1 MSNAKAVY
9 LVDGSRTPFGR
20 QIRHTPKN
28 IAAYNKLDLAFTTAR
43 ALLLKQAL
51 SPELLDDIIIASQAT
66 NNNDNFARQLS
77 KRLQCNPHITPQTFT
92 AGENHGIQALT
103 YAHQQITFGQK
114 SLILI
119 SGVETIE
126 PPPIALNTELSQWIR
141 DWKNSRGFKQKIKT
155 FNKLHT
161 KHFHKNDAN
170 QYIKNQYY
178 ELHKSIAEKTAY
190 YFSLSTES
198 MTEYVKLSQRRLKY
212 AQRNKLIK
220 GIVPIFYPDGS
231 SLYRDEDILSSNP
244 ESLQQM
250 ILTGNPPTGII
261 NTASVTQ
268 KTEGA
273 CSLLLANQ
281 EALDKFNLTPLA
293 LLSTPS
299 RGKNDKAIKALLT
312 QQNYQ
317 ADEIDYWEWDETSA
331 AEVLAL
337 EQKPLFKS
345 TEAFH
350 TLNTVNIDGGSL
362 SLGAPNSA
370 NKLRCILQL
379 AHILKRNHALTGICH
394 FSSANSQ
401 NSALLLHNAEEN
413 IK

>member
-1 MSNAKAVY
+1 MSKTKTVY
-9 LVDGSRTPFGR
+9 LVDGSRTPFSR
-20 QIRHTPKN
+20 QIRHTSKE
-28 IAAYNKLDLAFTTAR
+28 IAVYDKLDLVLTTAR

-51 SPELLDDIIIASQAT
+51 SPELLDDIIIASHVS
-66 NNNDNFARQLS
+66 NNNNNLARQLS
-77 KRLQCNPHITPQTFT
+77 KRLQCNSHCTPHTFT
-92 AGENHGIQALT
+92 AGENHGLQALA
-103 YAHQQITFGQK
+103 YAHQQITFGEK

-119 SGVETIE
+119 SGVETTE
-126 PPPIALNTELSQWIR
+126 TSPIALNTELSQWIR
-141 DWKNSRGFKQKIKT
+141 DWKNSQNFKQRIKI

-161 KHFHKNDAN
+161 KHFHKNSAN
-170 QYIKNQYY
+170 QHKKNQYN
-178 ELHKSIAEKTAY
+178 ELHKIIAEKTAY
-190 YFSLSTES
+190 YFSLSSEA

-231 SLYRDEDILSSNP
+231 SLHRDEDIVSSNP
-244 ESLQQM
+244 ESLKQM
-250 ILTGNPPTGII
+250 ILTGVPPTGII
-261 NTASVTQ
+261 STASVTQ
-268 KTEGA
+268 ETEGA
-273 CSLLLANQ
+273 CSLLLADQ

-293 LLSTPS
+293 LLSPPS
-299 RGKNDKAIKALLT
+299 RGKNDKAIETLLN

-331 AEVLAL
+331 AEILAL

-350 TLNTVNIDGGSL
+350 SLNTVNIDGGSL

-379 AHILKRNHALTGICH
+379 AHILQRNQARTGICH
-394 FSSANSQ
+394 FSSANNQ
-401 NSALLLHNAEEN
+401 NSALLLHNAQEN